1 MGFWRSYLQFPVIYK
16 IAIGFVLGIVAGL
29 LVGPPIVAIKPLGD
43 LFIRFLKMI
52 VIPLVFITLVQGAA
66 SIDPKKLGLAGTLV
80 IIIYII
86 TSFIAVSIGLAIGL
100 ATHPGKGFTLPGVK
114 PSTPKPVSFVQ
125 TALSWIPTNPI
136 GAMAK
141 FQVIPTII
149 FALLFGLAL
158 AFLRVSE
165 DPRVKEAAEV
175 TYKVFDASAE
185 IMYKIVKFV
194 LEIAPYGVF
203 ALIAVVIGK
212 TGYSIFI
219 PYLKLI
225 GDEALA
231 ITIQIGVVYTTILLI
246 ARINPIKFFKAAT
259 EPMFTAF
266 VTRSSSGT
274 LPVTMR
280 AADEKLGIDRGL
292 YSFTLPLGAT
302 INMDGTA
309 IYQGLVAIF
318 AADIIG
324 KHLTASQLA
333 TLATAAVMASVG
345 TAGVPS
351 AGLIMLTVTLTSV
364 GLPLAVIPLIAG
376 IDVILDMM
384 RTMNNVTGDLAVTTA
399 TAKAFKLIDFS
410 RGVWAEKK

>member
-1 MGFWRSYLQFPVIYK
+1 
-16 IAIGFVLGIVAGL
+16 
-29 LVGPPIVAIKPLGD
+29 
-43 LFIRFLKMI
+43 
-52 VIPLVFITLVQGAA
+52 
-66 SIDPKKLGLAGTLV
+66 
-80 IIIYII
+80 
-86 TSFIAVSIGLAIGL
+86 
-100 ATHPGKGFTLPGVK
+100 
-114 PSTPKPVSFVQ
+114 
-125 TALSWIPTNPI
+125 
-136 GAMAK
+136 
-141 FQVIPTII
+141 
-149 FALLFGLAL
+149 
-158 AFLRVSE
+158 
-165 DPRVKEAAEV
+165 
-175 TYKVFDASAE
+175 
-185 IMYKIVKFV
+185 
-194 LEIAPYGVF
+194 
-203 ALIAVVIGK
+203 
-212 TGYSIFI
+212 
-219 PYLKLI
+219 
-225 GDEALA
+225 
-231 ITIQIGVVYTTILLI
+231 
-246 ARINPIKFFKAAT
+246 
-259 EPMFTAF
+259 MFTAF
-266 VTRSSSGT
+266 VTRSSLGT

-309 IYQGLVAIF
+309 IYQRLVAIF

-364 GLPLAVIPLIAG
+364 GLPVAVIPLIAG